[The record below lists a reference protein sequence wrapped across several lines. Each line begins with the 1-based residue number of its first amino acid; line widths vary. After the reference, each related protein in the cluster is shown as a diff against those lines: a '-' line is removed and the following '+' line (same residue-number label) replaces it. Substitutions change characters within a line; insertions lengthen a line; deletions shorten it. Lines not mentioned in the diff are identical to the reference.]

1 MAAFLNKFTLS
12 KLKVN
17 CNLIRYEI
25 LLRMNKTVIP
35 SEEIHT
41 SQLKQFMQFL
51 EQNKLP
57 FKDIQL
63 NGNFFL
69 RYYDAEG
76 NTVGSGGL
84 ELYGD
89 TGLLRSVAVME
100 SNRGHNIGKQ
110 IVDDILQR
118 AAELNLHSV
127 FLLTETAYDFFLKK
141 GFSDVSRDAVP
152 DALKR
157 SSEFSEVCPSSAK
170 CMVYHLR

>member
-1 MAAFLNKFTLS
+1 
-12 KLKVN
+12 
-17 CNLIRYEI
+17 
-25 LLRMNKTVIP
+25 MNKKVIA
-35 SEEIHT
+35 SEEIHA
-41 SQLKQFMQFL
+41 SQLKEFLQFL

-63 NGNFFL
+63 IGNFFL
-69 RYYDAEG
+69 RYYDADG
-76 NTVGSGGL
+76 NTVGTGGL

-89 TGLLRSVAVME
+89 TGLLRSVAVTE

-110 IVDDILQR
+110 IVNDILQH

-127 FLLTETAYDFFLKK
+127 FLLTETAHDFFLKK
-141 GFSDVSRDAVP
+141 GFSDFPRDAVP